1 MNQPTTNNNQQPTT
15 NNQQPITNNQP
26 VIIREIGID
35 DLAPIYHLGER
46 LFTRDRYPSLYRT
59 WDEWEVARL
68 YNTDWEYCLVAEI
81 EGILAGFIL
90 GTIFTKHSVTYG
102 YVNWMGVEPNFQRQ
116 GVGDRLVNKLIE
128 RMIGEDVQLVLADT
142 DPENVSAINFFKRKG
157 FNGERKHVFLSM
169 NLTEHEYYGKL
180 IDYERDKLQRR

>member
-1 MNQPTTNNNQQPTT
+1 MTSYEQQTTNNKQQ
-15 NNQQPITNNQP
+15 IT
-26 VIIREIGID
+26 IRDISID

-81 EGILAGFIL
+81 ERELAGFIL
-90 GTIFTKHSVTYG
+90 GTIFTKHAVTYG
-102 YVNWMGVEPNFQRQ
+102 YLNWMGVEPKFQRH
-116 GVGDRLVNKLIE
+116 GVGDRLVDKLIE

-142 DPENVSAINFFKRKG
+142 DPENTPAINFFKGKG
-157 FNGERKHVFLSM
+157 FDGERKHVFLSM
-169 NLTEHEYYGKL
+169 NLIEHEYYGKL
-180 IDYERDKLQRR
+180 IAYERDKKAR